1 MGLEKLGSP
10 ENRDLRFR
18 CAKIDPNPKFH
29 FEPFVHHYN
38 GTFKSY
44 RQQKNGSM
52 GRVKGGYQQQIF
64 YLMRGTALKI
74 PPILRPNGFFEK
86 GFFAGPLAWR
96 PPCPTPDPPRCFS
109 RGFMIITGSG
119 GPGTAIG
126 HVGGVRG
133 GRRPLRDVIAQL
145 KTGFVLRL
153 SQRDP
158 MGRIER
164 NSDGAALSG
173 H

>member
-1 MGLEKLGSP
+1 ML
-10 ENRDLRFR
+10 LRFR

-64 YLMRGTALKI
+64 YLMRGIALKI

-86 GFFAGPLAWR
+86 GFFAGPLALC
-96 PPCPTPDPPRCFS
+96 PPCPSPERHGCSTRAVVV
-109 RGFMIITGSG
+109 ITGSG
-119 GPGTAIG
+119 APGTAMG
-126 HVGGVRG
+126 HASGVGG
-133 GRRPLRDVIAQL
+133 GRMPLRDVIAQFRTRFL
-145 KTGFVLRL
+145 LRL
-153 SQRDP
+153 SQREP
-158 MGRIER
+158 ICPLRG
-164 NSDGAALSG
+164 NSNGAAFSG